1 MSGDD
6 FRAWLAAMKA
16 KGFNKQEAGLLIG
29 RGAVWVSRAQ
39 NEGTDLMAALA
50 CAAVLKGLKPFKA
63 ATTERAA

>member
-1 MSGDD
+1 MSGED

-16 KGFNKQEAGLLIG
+16 KGYNKQEAGLMLG
-29 RGAVWVSRAQ
+29 RRPAWVSRAQ
-39 NEGTDLMAALA
+39 NDGADQMTALA